1 MRAEVSQGEDSDT
14 ASSADERLGH
24 FLSLHVRPGASVIYV
39 LATRTSLL
47 RAVRSRGEGQ
57 LALK

>member
-24 FLSLHVRPGASVIYV
+24 F
-39 LATRTSLL
+39 
-47 RAVRSRGEGQ
+47 GQ
-57 LALK
+57 LEWQRRQRYVGENLC